1 MAYYGLLWLI
11 MVITILP
18 VFGTRKDYIR
28 MPIRNPRGLDFPI
41 VCLVNVRSQLD
52 IDILLDMLEEERKQ
66 KIITAEQK
74 GHACNMHFVYYTGNI
89 STNDQ
94 RAINDKSMM
103 SDGRSSKLPTR
114 SPALAGNQGV
124 NKRTLWKAIHLKS
137 TSLTLLS
144 ENSVG

>member
-1 MAYYGLLWLI
+1 

-28 MPIRNPRGLDFPI
+28 MPIRNPRGLDSPI

-74 GHACNMHFVYYTGNI
+74 DMRATCILYITPGTSQQMTNER
-89 STNDQ
+89 STI
-94 RAINDKSMM
+94 RA
-103 SDGRSSKLPTR
+103 
-114 SPALAGNQGV
+114 
-124 NKRTLWKAIHLKS
+124 
-137 TSLTLLS
+137 
-144 ENSVG
+144 